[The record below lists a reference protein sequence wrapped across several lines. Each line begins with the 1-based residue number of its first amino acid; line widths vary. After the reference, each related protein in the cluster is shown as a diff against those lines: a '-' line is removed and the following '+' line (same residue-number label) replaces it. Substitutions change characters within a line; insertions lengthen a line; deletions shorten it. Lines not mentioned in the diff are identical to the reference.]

1 MSTAFRDR
9 RQRGQR
15 TVGEGLKTR
24 RTIQTTSIPA
34 TNGGDSVAELMTTN
48 SAHTGAFDIRRAQPA
63 DVDAMALAHRD
74 SIQSIGPAFYPLEV
88 VERWQEAVEGQL
100 YLKAMDA
107 GEVFFVAVA
116 EIDGRSAVIGFAS
129 DYCIEGQKHGTS
141 VYVRGRSARQGVGS
155 ALLARAE
162 AHAVS
167 LGAASIEI
175 EASLAGVPFYEANG
189 FVEVRRGQ
197 TRLTTGQ
204 SMECVFMRKDLPN
217 LTS

>member
-1 MSTAFRDR
+1 M
-9 RQRGQR
+9 R
-15 TVGEGLKTR
+15 TGSE
-24 RTIQTTSIPA
+24 Q
-34 TNGGDSVAELMTTN
+34 
-48 SAHTGAFDIRRAQPA
+48 TGAFDIRRAQPK

-74 SIQSIGPAFYPLEV
+74 SIQSIGPGFYPLEV
-88 VERWQEAVEGQL
+88 VERWQEAVEGRL

-167 LGAASIEI
+167 HGAARIEI

-204 SMECVFMRKDLPN
+204 SMECVFMRKDLPAG
-217 LTS
+217 SR

>member
-1 MSTAFRDR
+1 
-9 RQRGQR
+9 
-15 TVGEGLKTR
+15 
-24 RTIQTTSIPA
+24 
-34 TNGGDSVAELMTTN
+34 
-48 SAHTGAFDIRRAQPA
+48 
-63 DVDAMALAHRD
+63 MALAHRD

-100 YLKAMDA
+100 YLQAMDA